1 MQNRID
7 YEGLQNRRQ
16 MRTKKLLSQKDFFD
30 SLQINRYARPLV
42 ISAPGTLGTDSGN
55 FFSQYKG
62 LEWVPQRVGRH
73 FDDALISLKAISQ

>member
-30 SLQINRYARPLV
+30 SLQISHNLRLTV
-42 ISAPGTLGTDSGN
+42 H
-55 FFSQYKG
+55 
-62 LEWVPQRVGRH
+62 V
-73 FDDALISLKAISQ
+73 